1 MKPFLDRYEGTS
13 GDVGGVSSSLL
24 VFLDARLSVSY
35 FESRMLDID
44 GRMLDMDGRMLVMDG
59 LACLMLALSPVSVL
73 TRDSTL

>member
-1 MKPFLDRYEGTS
+1 
-13 GDVGGVSSSLL
+13 
-24 VFLDARLSVSY
+24 VFLDARLSVSS